1 MIKDN
6 SGQVSLEYL
15 LIFAISLIILVTFTL
30 PLTELTIEN
39 TLDVSDTLDVK
50 SDLSQLSQAICQVYG
65 EGQGSKHTVTIISSK
80 SITFNIGNS
89 FISSNLKLKDG
100 SKKNLKVSYKSTL
113 AKSNIPITKGVNKII
128 VEWPIDSENMRIYKK
143 E

>member
-1 MIKDN
+1 MMIKDN

-65 EGQGSKHTVTIISSK
+65 EGQGSKQTVTVQSSK
-80 SITFNIGNS
+80 LQS
-89 FISSNLKLKDG
+89 
-100 SKKNLKVSYKSTL
+100 
-113 AKSNIPITKGVNKII
+113 P
-128 VEWPIDSENMRIYKK
+128 
-143 E
+143 

>member
-50 SDLSQLSQAICQVYG
+50 SDLSQLSQAICQVFRL
-65 EGQGSKHTVTIISSK
+65 I
-80 SITFNIGNS
+80 
-89 FISSNLKLKDG
+89 
-100 SKKNLKVSYKSTL
+100 
-113 AKSNIPITKGVNKII
+113 
-128 VEWPIDSENMRIYKK
+128 
-143 E
+143 

>member
-1 MIKDN
+1 MMIKDN

-65 EGQGSKHTVTIISSK
+65 EGQGSKQTVTVQSSK
-80 SITFNIGNS
+80 PITLNIANS
-89 FISSNLKLKDG
+89 YVSSNLKLNNNENKLVKVKCN
-100 SKKNLKVSYKSTL
+100 SNLDKSTL
-113 AKSNIPITKGVNKII
+113 KLNKGANVII
-128 VEWPIDSENMRIYKK
+128 VEWPMNSEKMIISKK
-143 E
+143 